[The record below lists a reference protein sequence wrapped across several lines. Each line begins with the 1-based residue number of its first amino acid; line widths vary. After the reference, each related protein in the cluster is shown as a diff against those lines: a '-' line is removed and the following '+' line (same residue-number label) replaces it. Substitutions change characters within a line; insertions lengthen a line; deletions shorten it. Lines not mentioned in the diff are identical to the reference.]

1 MKKLLMSV
9 AFVAAVAAGYT
20 MTGSNE
26 SELNM
31 SDLAK
36 ANVEALAQHVDIG
49 PICAEICERCWCI
62 YIWEEGGVVLE
73 DDYPGDFVR

>member
-9 AFVAAVAAGYT
+9 ALVAAVAAGYM

-31 SDLAK
+31 SDLAS

-49 PICAEICERCWCI
+49 PICAETCTGCFCNYGNGLKVR
-62 YIWEEGGVVLE
+62 GAFQT
-73 DDYPGDFVR
+73 DGDITW

>member
-49 PICAEICERCWCI
+49 PICAEVCIDCTCI
-62 YIWEEGGVVLE
+62 YFWYEGGIQELE
-73 DDYPGDFVR
+73 VKGKIVS

>member
-9 AFVAAVAAGYT
+9 ALVAAVAAGYM

-26 SELNM
+26 SEVNM

-36 ANVEALAQHVDIG
+36 ANVEALADGINDVDCVGFGWSCKIG
-49 PICAEICERCWCI
+49 
-62 YIWEEGGVVLE
+62 YITFESKKTVEA
-73 DDYPGDFVR
+73 DY

>member
-9 AFVAAVAAGYT
+9 ALVAAVAAGYM

-31 SDLAK
+31 SDLAS
-36 ANVEALAQHVDIG
+36 ANVEALADDDKCPNGCLDKVGKFHCYKDYDYKETGEAI
-49 PICAEICERCWCI
+49 
-62 YIWEEGGVVLE
+62 LE
-73 DDYPGDFVR
+73 

>member
-9 AFVAAVAAGYT
+9 ALVTAVAAGYM

-26 SELNM
+26 SEMKLNE
-31 SDLAK
+31 LAL

-49 PICAEICERCWCI
+49 PICATGCDGYCECL
-62 YIWEEGGVVLE
+62 YFWEEGYLDTEGSII
-73 DDYPGDFVR
+73 YY

>member
-9 AFVAAVAAGYT
+9 ALVAAVAAGYT

-31 SDLAK
+31 SDLAS
-36 ANVEALAQHVDIG
+36 ANVEALADG
-49 PICAEICERCWCI
+49 NREADGCDYKRGALCKL
-62 YIWEEGGVVLE
+62 GGIVW
-73 DDYPGDFVR
+73 GDKLPYNAPLY